1 MTPADAIAILDRQLA
16 EHGQTI
22 TLRRNGS
29 PNVDVSLS
37 AFVRGYEPRE
47 LNGGVV
53 QGDSEVTISPTGI
66 GSWPGALAQS
76 DGSDTKVPRKN
87 DKVLIAGRLRNI
99 EASAPIYIGSTLVRI
114 NLQVRG

>member
-1 MTPADAIAILDRQLA
+1 MTPANAIAKLDAQLA
-16 EHGQTI
+16 VHGQTI
-22 TLRRNGS
+22 TLRRSGS
-29 PNVDVSLS
+29 PNVDVSLL

-76 DGSDTKVPRKN
+76 DGTDTKVPRKN
-87 DKVLIAGRLRNI
+87 DKVVIAGRVRNI
-99 EASAPIYIGSTLVRI
+99 EAPMPIYIGSTLVRV